1 MNTLTQNK
9 IKLTAY
15 SSGTTAVKNSGLDKA
30 EGLTF
35 STVYPGGLYEN
46 LSCFIPADIT
56 RQWPV
61 RLGYRIAARNGSTIV
76 WEGYITRIARVIDS
90 GRSGFKLEAAG
101 AWSYYLMRRQWRK
114 PWADTRIDQNTW
126 VSADQT
132 TAVIKPDKFTEDRR
146 NRLHIVQK
154 AVSIATNELY
164 AIDYITPTTQTIKR
178 ITFNYDFANPAQ
190 TWTFRLRD
198 NTNTTTLW
206 SVTTTGTGSQ
216 DITLGT
222 ASSSIAFQLVSGAN
236 QTGISDGTY
245 YADAT
250 DITVYTETGAIN
262 LTEIAKDIR
271 AHVTELSAD
280 TDRIDSNTLSL
291 VPFVSEGESIA
302 EALTRAASYGD
313 SSNNSWAAYVDNSSF
328 TSDNKP
334 VLTVEQQPALTS
346 TDYRIKLGEALIRD
360 SIETEETLDDVR
372 NWITVKYK
380 GLESGYLFVTP
391 DDDSDLTDA
400 TSVAT
405 YGELHETLSLDTTSL
420 TLATEYGKRYL
431 AKYKDPQKTVSNGI
445 SVNGIIRTNHQGYK
459 PVCEVRAGE
468 RVKIEDISTAA
479 GEAAPVYLITRTEY
493 DDDSQTIRLS
503 VGKPDT
509 FGTWLERTLR
519 QIKEN

>member
-1 MNTLTQNK
+1 MNTMTQNK

-46 LSCFIPADIT
+46 LSCFLPADTT

-61 RLGYRIAARNGSTIV
+61 RLGYRIAARNGSAIV
-76 WEGYITRIARVIDS
+76 WEGYVTRIARVIDTE
-90 GRSGFKLEAAG
+90 RSGFRLEAAG
-101 AWSYYLMRRQWRK
+101 AWSYYLMRRKWRK
-114 PWADTRIDQNTW
+114 PWADTRIDNNTW
-126 VSADQT
+126 VYDPARTAAEKCGVDRQNRIRFTPKAEAWAINTAAAVKYTAPTGETVKRFTANYTLAEGAQNWQIELADSA
-132 TAVIKPDKFTEDRR
+132 FTV
-146 NRLHIVQK
+146 LWSTS
-154 AVSIATNELY
+154 ASGSG
-164 AIDYITPTTQTIKR
+164 AIDYTFVVPDQTIYL
-178 ITFNYDFANPAQ
+178 I
-190 TWTFRLRD
+190 FRS
-198 NTNTTTLW
+198 N
-206 SVTTTGTGSQ
+206 
-216 DITLGT
+216 
-222 ASSSIAFQLVSGAN
+222 AN
-236 QTGISDGTY
+236 QTPTSDGTY
-245 YADAT
+245 YGQFT
-250 DITVYTETGAIN
+250 SVTVYTETGSIN
-262 LTEIAKDIR
+262 LTEISKDIR
-271 AHVTELSAD
+271 AHVTELS
-280 TDRIDSNTLSL
+280 TDESRIDSNTLSL
-291 VPFVSEGESIA
+291 VPFVSEDETIA
-302 EALTRAASYGD
+302 DALTRAAGYGD
-313 SSNNSWAAYVDNSSF
+313 SDNDSWAAFVDNSSF

-346 TDYRIKLGEALIRD
+346 TDYRIKLGEVLVSN

-391 DDDSDLTDA
+391 DDDADLTDA
-400 TSVAT
+400 ASVAA

-431 AKYKDPQKTVSNGI
+431 AKYKDPQRTVSNGI
-445 SVNGIIRTNHQGYK
+445 SVNGVIRTNHQGYK
-459 PVCEVRAGE
+459 PVCEIRAGE
-468 RVKIEDISTAA
+468 RVKIEDTSTAA

-493 DDDSQTIRLS
+493 DDDTQTVRLS